1 MCQYAKKSLCPASV
15 SRQKMLQI
23 CVCIACLIVWA
34 PVLSAENDPWYTE
47 GKFAPSTRIA
57 VTLTNP
63 LPVARAAAP
72 VVITPDQMPISN
84 LYEPSV
90 TVVDPALPPREEPS
104 REVLGRQGTHQ
115 LRGETNGRLLFYQL
129 DDLDKDGLWDELFFM
144 CDFEPN
150 ESKTIYLYI
159 GINNRGWMEHGTH
172 AGLGSYC
179 RRVVP
184 WWESQD
190 IGWKL
195 WYPTDC
201 DLYGKR
207 ERVLMAAETYTKNR
221 NGYGVPFDHGSDI
234 MSVSKSFGA
243 GGLGL
248 FEDPD
253 DLSKI
258 SRPRF
263 SPYAGQGPVEDIR
276 WAHHVVVN
284 GPLRS
289 IIRTHTMNWRTG
301 NGEYEIEQFF
311 TAYKDKNYSTCL
323 VRFPKFD
330 PGDTQPS
337 FGCGIR
343 KIMDEFEFVQDG
355 GVIITSGSGIEMVDP
370 DDEQDYGRIKV
381 DFAGTALVV
390 RDEYKPEYQFVKEFQ
405 GNHTFRIPATD
416 DLSFEYAMFG
426 AWSEGKVLKTAEEFK
441 NYVLLTARE
450 FNHPIVARDFR
461 VETKGK

>member
-1 MCQYAKKSLCPASV
+1 MYRFLFSGSANNLKMFRIGVCFACVIVCAPA
-15 SRQKMLQI
+15 
-23 CVCIACLIVWA
+23 
-34 PVLSAENDPWYTE
+34 LSAENAPWYRE
-47 GKFAPSTRIA
+47 GKFAPDTRIA
-57 VTLTNP
+57 VTLSNP
-63 LPVARAAAP
+63 LPVAREAAP
-72 VVITPDQMPISN
+72 VVITAGQMPITN

-90 TVVDPALPPREEPS
+90 SVVDPAGPSRAEPS
-104 REVLGRQGTHQ
+104 RKLLGRQGVHQ
-115 LRGETNGRLLFYQL
+115 LRAETNGRLLFYQL

-144 CDFEPN
+144 CDFEPS
-150 ESKTIYLYI
+150 ESKTIYLYL

-207 ERVLMAAETYTKNR
+207 ERVLMAAETYTLNR

-243 GGLGL
+243 GGLCL
-248 FEDPD
+248 FEDLED
-253 DLSKI
+253 SSKV

-301 NGEYEIEQFF
+301 KGEYEIEQFF
-311 TAYKDKNYSTCL
+311 TAYKDKNYSTCS

-330 PGDTQPS
+330 HKSPQPS

-343 KIMDEFEFVQDG
+343 KISDEFEFVQDG
-355 GVIITSGSGIEMVDP
+355 GVIITSGAGIEMIDP

-390 RDEYKPEYQFVKEFQ
+390 RDEYKPKYQFVKEFL
-405 GNHTFRIPATD
+405 GNHTFRIPATK

-426 AWSEGKVLKTAEEFK
+426 AWSEGKTLTTAKEFK
-441 NYVLLTARE
+441 AYVLRSAKE

-461 VETKGK
+461 VEKKYEAQE